1 MRRGRGNVG
10 LISPR
15 GEKSR
20 AGIAAVF
27 DIIDGRLGIGDFI
40 DPGVVDTQSNER
52 HAERD
57 EEEGEPCSL
66 WLVTSHEW
74 RVTEMLKG

>member
-1 MRRGRGNVG
+1 MV

-20 AGIAAVF
+20 AGVATVF
-27 DIIDGRLGIGDFI
+27 DIIDGGLGEINFI
-40 DPGVVDTQSNER
+40 DPGVMDTQP
-52 HAERD
+52 
-57 EEEGEPCSL
+57 EEEHEEREEEEREPCSL

-74 RVTEMLKG
+74 RVTEKLKS